1 MLEDMNEKCAVVGI
15 YGNKEASKLA
25 YFSLHALQHRGQEA
39 AGISSSNGTKLQT
52 IKKRGLVMRVFDE
65 KKLETLRGSSAIGH
79 TRYSTAGDDSILD
92 AQPVF
97 ARYDLGE
104 MAIVHN
110 GNLTNAEEIRNRLI
124 DKGAIFQT
132 FMDTENLIHLIAKSE
147 KRKLLDRIIDAVQ
160 RIEGAF
166 SLVFL
171 SRTKMFAMRD
181 RHGFRPLSLGKLPSG
196 GYIVASETCA
206 FDLVGAT
213 FMRDVEPGELLI
225 FDEDKEPES
234 IKVFEP
240 TPKHCIFEYVYMARP
255 DSTIDGVTV
264 YNVRMRMGDYLAEKI
279 RKETKAGEIDVVMPI
294 PDSSRPAAM
303 QVAKSLGVVYREG
316 FFKNRYIGRTFIMP
330 GQAVREKS
338 VRQKLNAMRI
348 EFKDKTVLIVDDSIV
363 RGTTSFEIVQ
373 MARESG
379 AKKVIFASAAPPVR
393 FPNVYGIDM
402 PTRSE
407 LVAYGRT
414 DEEINKLIG
423 ADQLIYQDVEDMKQ
437 AVRDINPA
445 LQNFEAS
452 CFDGHYVTGDITES
466 YLDALEAARNTSA
479 AKADRQ
485 RDSSDFARSQLHLHL
500 ATED

>member
-1 MLEDMNEKCAVVGI
+1 MLEEKNVLEDVNEKCAVVGI

-110 GNLTNAEEIRNRLI
+110 GNLTNAEEIRNKLI

-181 RHGFRPLSLGKLPSG
+181 RFGFRPLSLGKLPSG

-206 FDLVGAT
+206 FDLVGAE
-213 FMRDVEPGELLI
+213 FIRDVEPGELLI
-225 FDEDKEPES
+225 FNEGKEPKS

-240 TPKHCIFEYVYMARP
+240 TPKHCIFEYVYFARP
-255 DSTIDGVTV
+255 DSKVFGQSVYQTRKNMGKELARIKPVEADMVIPVPDGGV
-264 YNVRMRMGDYLAEKI
+264 
-279 RKETKAGEIDVVMPI
+279 
-294 PDSSRPAAM
+294 PAAIGYAQESGIPYEM
-303 QVAKSLGVVYREG
+303 GIMR
-316 FFKNRYIGRTFIMP
+316 NHYIGRTFIEPTQEMRDLK
-330 GQAVREKS
+330 VKM
-338 VRQKLNAMRI
+338 KLSPMTDIIKGKRVI
-348 EFKDKTVLIVDDSIV
+348 VVDDSIV
-363 RGTTSFEIVQ
+363 RGTTSKRIVR
-373 MARESG
+373 MLKEAG
-379 AKKVIFASAAPPVR
+379 ASEVHMRVSSPPTTDPCYYGVDT
-393 FPNVYGIDM
+393 PNKD
-402 PTRSE
+402 
-407 LVAYGRT
+407 
-414 DEEINKLIG
+414 KLIAANMSEDAICKFIE
-423 ADQLIYQDVEDMKQ
+423 ADSL
-437 AVRDINPA
+437 A
-445 LQNFEAS
+445 
-452 CFDGHYVTGDITES
+452 
-466 YLDALEAARNTSA
+466 YLD
-479 AKADRQ
+479 KA
-485 RDSSDFARSQLHLHL
+485 SLLRSVNSGEKDNYCT
-500 ATED
+500 ACFTGNYIV

>member
-1 MLEDMNEKCAVVGI
+1 MREDVNEKCAVVGI

-110 GNLTNAEEIRNRLI
+110 GNLTNAEEIRNKLI

-147 KRKLLDRIIDAVQ
+147 QRKLLDRIIDAVGK
-160 RIEGAF
+160 IEGAF

-206 FDLVGAT
+206 FDLVGAE
-213 FMRDVEPGELLI
+213 FIRDVKPGELLV
-225 FDEDKEPES
+225 FDEGKEPES
-234 IKVFEP
+234 IQVFEP
-240 TPKHCIFEYVYMARP
+240 TPKHCIFEYVYFARP
-255 DSTIDGVTV
+255 DSRVFGQSVYQTRKQMGKELAHIKPVEADIVIPVPDGGV
-264 YNVRMRMGDYLAEKI
+264 
-279 RKETKAGEIDVVMPI
+279 
-294 PDSSRPAAM
+294 PAAIGYAQESGIPYEM
-303 QVAKSLGVVYREG
+303 GIMR
-316 FFKNRYIGRTFIMP
+316 NHYIGRTFIEPTQEMRDLK
-330 GQAVREKS
+330 VKM
-338 VRQKLNAMRI
+338 KLSPMIDVIKGKR
-348 EFKDKTVLIVDDSIV
+348 VVVVDDSIV
-363 RGTTSFEIVQ
+363 RGTTSKRIVR
-373 MARESG
+373 MLKEAG
-379 AKKVIFASAAPPVR
+379 AKEVHMRVSSPPTTDPCFYGVDT
-393 FPNVYGIDM
+393 PNK
-402 PTRSE
+402 E
-407 LVAYGRT
+407 
-414 DEEINKLIG
+414 KLIAANMSQDDICKFIE
-423 ADQLIYQDVEDMKQ
+423 ADSLAYLD
-437 AVRDINPA
+437 
-445 LQNFEAS
+445 EAS
-452 CFDGHYVTGDITES
+452 LLRSV
-466 YLDALEAARNTSA
+466 NT
-479 AKADRQ
+479 
-485 RDSSDFARSQLHLHL
+485 
-500 ATED
+500 TEDNYCTACFTGKYIV